1 MQKSTLSAAAAL
13 AVSAFVS
20 FAATPASAGPFC
32 ATYPEG
38 QGYRSC
44 NYFSYAECARTI
56 SGAGGQC
63 ESNPYSGGYEGAYAY
78 APGPSYRPRYG
89 YGYEPSPG
97 YYARQRA
104 GIYID

>member
-1 MQKSTLSAAAAL
+1 MQKSFLPAAAAL

-20 FAATPASAGPFC
+20 FTATPASAGPFC

-44 NYFSYAECARTI
+44 NYYSYSQCTRTTA
-56 SGAGGQC
+56 GAGGQC
-63 ESNPYSGGYEGAYAY
+63 KSNPYFGGYADSYAY
-78 APGPSYRPRYG
+78 APAPYYRSRYG